1 MVWVKNTQ
9 KSNYLLTYYKLHQIY
24 CMHDGHRN
32 SRYQMMMNQRIY
44 DLMIDLGKPTI
55 ILWFE
60 YLMKLDVVSTLCGVY
75 SNDPKWAIRGMMM
88 PFSWWCANLT
98 NFDLCSNN
106 FYTEHSSSKYGHTKI
121 SKVAKLGG
129 ARGAHAPRLFLPRP
143 EVIHI
148 GAQLFLPHSEIM
160 YISAPRLFSPVWRQ
174 CPFCWIDRDRAP
186 RCLLLYISN

>member
-1 MVWVKNTQ
+1 MYAWWSLEFKV
-9 KSNYLLTYYKLHQIY
+9 SNDDESKDIRSNDRPWKT
-24 CMHDGHRN
+24 
-32 SRYQMMMNQRIY
+32 
-44 DLMIDLGKPTI
+44 TI

-75 SNDPKWAIRGMMM
+75 SNDPKWASHQHIRCDGMM
-88 PFSWWCANLT
+88 PFTWWCANLT

-148 GAQLFLPHSEIM
+148 GAQLFLPHPEII
-160 YISAPRLFSPVWRQ
+160 YIYINASRLFSPVWRQ
-174 CPFCWIDRDRAP
+174 WK
-186 RCLLLYISN
+186 